1 MHNIR
6 REKYFDI
13 VSEGKE
19 NISSV
24 FCSNWLR
31 LITVCENIALF
42 WSCGPDCGGESQSK
56 HTGISLFQYDSRF
69 NMFKDY

>member
-1 MHNIR
+1 MVYYTLKIMHNIR

-24 FCSNWLR
+24 FRNFVVIGW
-31 LITVCENIALF
+31 
-42 WSCGPDCGGESQSK
+42 DC
-56 HTGISLFQYDSRF
+56 
-69 NMFKDY
+69 